1 MYSLLTYVQ
10 HLFITHTRFNLKC
23 VTSSNEAQLA
33 LSGRRCS
40 FLVDHIS
47 KLRKITQN
55 DHQNR

>member
-10 HLFITHTRFNLKC
+10 HLFITHIRFNLKC

-40 FLVDHIS
+40 FLVDPIS
-47 KLRKITQN
+47 KLS
-55 DHQNR
+55 